1 MRYVYF
7 YFLKGVLTMF
17 GNIRNT
23 AVTATALVLGLG
35 FCAVSFADDDDRVKL
50 APQDAM
56 VKTIYEKSVL
66 SGEIRKDTSG
76 DMFID
81 PGPNGVV
88 DALSP
93 FDPANDDRLLFDYT
107 GDIYSVKTD
116 DDTGELKSMKKK
128 IGNIEGTA
136 AFPVSFAYL
145 SGGFKAIMDLLVQGY
160 DLPTA
165 MGMVGITQLPP
176 VLEWTCNHC
185 KMVIGDNTYVNI
197 VDALSPVINGEP
209 NPFYSAEMVA
219 KFDGMLMGGA
229 AGGMD
234 TMRLSAKA
242 YLGLTPASM
251 DPFAKEMSIRMAGC
265 SAIVGVMGPDAGMM
279 GTLCLNSTATFNV
292 SGTNPAAPITG
303 GSSITGSGSSNCV
316 TVLHRPTM

>member
-1 MRYVYF
+1 
-7 YFLKGVLTMF
+7 MF
-17 GNIRNT
+17 GSKRIT
-23 AVTATALVLGLG
+23 TIAATALVLGMG
-35 FCAVSFADDDDRVKL
+35 FSAGSFADDDDDDNDKLKL
-50 APQDAM
+50 APQDAL
-56 VKTIYEKSVL
+56 VKTIFDKSVL
-66 SGEIRKDTSG
+66 SGEIRRDGSG
-76 DMFID
+76 DMVID

-107 GDIYSVKTD
+107 GDIYSIETD
-116 DDTGELKSMKKK
+116 EDTGELKEMDEK
-128 IGNIEGTA
+128 IGTIEGTA

-145 SGGFKAIMDLLVQGY
+145 SGGFKAIMDLLVAGY

-165 MGMVGITQLPP
+165 MGMVGVTQLPP

-185 KMVIGDNTYVNI
+185 KMEIAGNTYVNI
-197 VDALSPVINGEP
+197 VDALTPG
-209 NPFYSAEMVA
+209 NPYYSAAMAE

-229 AGGMD
+229 AAGMD
-234 TMRLSAKA
+234 SMRLSAKA
-242 YLGLTPASM
+242 YLGLTPASI
-251 DPFAKEMSIRMAGC
+251 DPFAKTMAIRMAGC
-265 SAIVGVMGPDAGMM
+265 SAIVGVAGSDAGMM

-303 GSSITGSGSSNCV
+303 GSTITGSGTSNCV